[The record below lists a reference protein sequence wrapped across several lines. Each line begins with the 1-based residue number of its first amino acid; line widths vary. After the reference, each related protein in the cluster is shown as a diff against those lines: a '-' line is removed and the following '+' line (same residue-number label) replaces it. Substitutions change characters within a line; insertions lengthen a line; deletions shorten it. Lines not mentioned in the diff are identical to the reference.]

1 MLVDD
6 SVNAA
11 LEQLRQGLDGGR
23 LAHAY
28 IIAGPVRGAASQ
40 VLEKFLPALFCRG
53 VIKPCG
59 DCAECRRVAAHA
71 HPDILLLE
79 PESKARMI
87 TIGEDEE
94 EGIRSVLRF
103 ISLTPFIGPWKVCV
117 ILDADRMNA
126 AAANALLKTLEE
138 PPPASLIFLLVE
150 SPQALP
156 ATIISRCQRLA
167 VSEGL
172 EAQEAPWRGAL
183 LEWLRA
189 GPASDALLTGV
200 RAGRLGQI
208 LDTERERVA
217 DAESASAKEQGLEK
231 EVVSARVG
239 ARYRAVRA
247 TLLKELLLW
256 HRDVLL
262 RVLDV
267 TGCVFHF
274 AGEVEAQR
282 RQAAGLTPAAALTD
296 VRRLEK
302 LIQRLEQF
310 PEASEAAVLC
320 AGLPQRAASGLKN

>member
-1 MLVDD
+1 MLAAD
-6 SVNAA
+6 SVHTA
-11 LEQLRQGLDGGR
+11 LEQLRQSLDGGR

-40 VLEKFLPALFCRG
+40 VLEKFLPTLFCQG

-71 HPDILLLE
+71 HPDILRLE
-79 PESKARMI
+79 PESKSRVI
-87 TIGEDEE
+87 IIGEQGEE
-94 EGIRSVLRF
+94 EGIRKVLRF

-156 ATIISRCQRLA
+156 ATIISRCQRIA
-167 VSEGL
+167 VSADATAE
-172 EAQEAPWRGAL
+172 EEPWRAPL

-189 GPASDALLTGV
+189 GPATDPLLTGV

-208 LDTERERVA
+208 LDAERERVA
-217 DAESASAKEQGLEK
+217 DAESETAKEEGLDK
-231 EVVSARVG
+231 EVIAARVG

-262 RVLDV
+262 RVLAVAGGD
-267 TGCVFHF
+267 FHF
-274 AGEVEAQR
+274 DAEAEAQR
-282 RQAAGLTPAAALTD
+282 RQAASLTPAAALAD

-302 LIQRLEQF
+302 LVQRLEQF
-310 PEASEAAVLC
+310 PEASEAALLS
-320 AGLPQRAASGLKN
+320 AGLPQRAK

>member
-1 MLVDD
+1 MADGE
-6 SVNAA
+6 SVNTA
-11 LEQLRQGLDGGR
+11 LEQLRQGLAGGR

-28 IIAGPVRGAASQ
+28 IIAGPVRGAASE

-59 DCAECRRVAAHA
+59 DCAECRRVAAHT
-71 HPDILLLE
+71 HPDILRLE

-94 EGIRSVLRF
+94 EGIRKVLRF

-167 VSEGL
+167 VSAGL
-172 EAQEAPWRGAL
+172 EVADEPWRAPL

-189 GPASDALLTGV
+189 GPAGDPLLTGV
-200 RAGRLGQI
+200 RAGWLGQI
-208 LDTERERVA
+208 LDAERGRVA
-217 DAESASAKEQGLEK
+217 DAESDAAKEEGVEK
-231 EVVSARVG
+231 EVIAARVG
-239 ARYRAVRA
+239 SRYRAVRA
-247 TLLKELLLW
+247 TLLRELLFW

-262 RVLDV
+262 RVLQV
-267 TGCVFHF
+267 ETGGFHF
-274 AGEVEAQR
+274 DAEAEAQQ
-282 RQAAGLTPAAALTD
+282 RQAAGLPPAAALAD

-310 PEASEAAVLC
+310 PEASEAALLT
-320 AGLPQRAASGLKN
+320 AGLPQRAK